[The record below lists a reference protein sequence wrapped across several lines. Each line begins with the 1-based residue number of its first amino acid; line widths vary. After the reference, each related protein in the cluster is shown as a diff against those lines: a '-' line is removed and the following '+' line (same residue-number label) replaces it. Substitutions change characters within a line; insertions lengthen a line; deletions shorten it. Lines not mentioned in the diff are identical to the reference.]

1 MAEAEYA
8 AGPRLISDSN
18 SFTAWSDV
26 PENLCKT
33 ILRLLPNGPIFLRR
47 VETSTCKSGWLAGC
61 ALCTSALW
69 AVKVKGR
76 HGDNY
81 HAEGLESHFARDAR
95 HHPDVSAA
103 DRAHR
108 RHSLTHSLP
117 TPPHMCVW
125 HTCVPACVR
134 GMCAA
139 ACLDAHFH
147 RHMPRHTHAMDCT
160 YAYARACVHWPSL
173 CATIAVRLLLYLLDG
188 THARSCSDAHPP
200 PRRSPPRSL
209 GTAVPCAQPRCH
221 QASPLTLPGATV
233 LHVRQRSAQNSM
245 TRVQRVRVRKSSAHT
260 ATTTNCS
267 RQASGATTS
276 ATVKQAA
283 WVPRGRAESGRVKVP
298 LEATRN
304 VSMLNL

>member
-1 MAEAEYA
+1 VHDFKSWHFRLVSKFYFQVSVATFAASRSVPGLCPALVRAPVLPLWHRKAQHGYITMAEAEYA

-33 ILRLLPNGPIFLRR
+33 ILRLLPSEHWP
-47 VETSTCKSGWLAGC
+47 VDTSQRSHHSATLDGQRD
-61 ALCTSALW
+61 ALCTSALL
-69 AVKVKGR
+69 AMKVKGR

-139 ACLDAHFH
+139 ACLDTHFH

-160 YAYARACVHWPSL
+160 YAHARACMHWPSL
-173 CATIAVRLLLYLLDG
+173 CATLVASPRR
-188 THARSCSDAHPP
+188 HSCSDAHPP
-200 PRRSPPRSL
+200 PRQSPPRSL
-209 GTAVPCAQPRCH
+209 GTAVPCAIGHMPN
-221 QASPLTLPGATV
+221 PGAI
-233 LHVRQRSAQNSM
+233 RR
-245 TRVQRVRVRKSSAHT
+245 
-260 ATTTNCS
+260 
-267 RQASGATTS
+267 
-276 ATVKQAA
+276 
-283 WVPRGRAESGRVKVP
+283 PF
-298 LEATRN
+298 
-304 VSMLNL
+304 